1 MASIGLLRAYKW
13 RTGRSSLPSNRGALT
28 EPADV
33 SVTPLPGEKTDLVIN
48 LTTAKALGLTIPESS
63 LLHADEVI
71 EPTTYLA
78 AVHGSA
84 YGTKPTCRDE
94 SRMSAFG
101 GKAGQ
106 APWCGFDRLGRGRPN
121 SAIRCSEFLQRKLIV
136 ASGFADR
143 EQATR
148 EPKGYTP
155 AKTIV
160 HGLVVLMT

>member
-1 MASIGLLRAYKW
+1 MASIGLLRACKW

-28 EPADV
+28 HGAVRRFSNPSARGKDGSRHQPHHRESAWLNHPRIVPTARRRADRIT
-33 SVTPLPGEKTDLVIN
+33 S
-48 LTTAKALGLTIPESS
+48 
-63 LLHADEVI
+63 
-71 EPTTYLA
+71 YLA
-78 AVHGSA
+78 AVHESA

-136 ASGFADR
+136 APVLLTESRRLGSR
-143 EQATR
+143 RAT
-148 EPKGYTP
+148 
-155 AKTIV
+155 
-160 HGLVVLMT
+160 